1 MMILLKEDFAFKE
14 NLFYFMYI
22 CILCYNLI
30 LDELKDEEKTNKV
43 WQINFYKFKFLNILF
58 V

>member
-1 MMILLKEDFAFKE
+1 MILLKEDLAFKE

-30 LDELKDEEKTNKV
+30 LDELKDEEK
-43 WQINFYKFKFLNILF
+43 QIYYLISISK
-58 V
+58 

>member
-30 LDELKDEEKTNKV
+30 LDELKDEEK
-43 WQINFYKFKFLNILF
+43 QIYYLISIPK
-58 V
+58 

>member
-1 MMILLKEDFAFKE
+1 MILLKEDFAFKE

-30 LDELKDEEKTNKV
+30 LDELKDEEK
-43 WQINFYKFKFLNILF
+43 QIYYLISI
-58 V
+58 

>member
-30 LDELKDEEKTNKV
+30 LDELKDEEK
-43 WQINFYKFKFLNILF
+43 QIYYLISISK
-58 V
+58 

>member
-1 MMILLKEDFAFKE
+1 MILLKEDFAFKE

-30 LDELKDEEKTNKV
+30 LDELKDEEK
-43 WQINFYKFKFLNILF
+43 QIYYLISISK
-58 V
+58 

>member
-30 LDELKDEEKTNKV
+30 LDELKDEEKTN
-43 WQINFYKFKFLNILF
+43 ILF
-58 V
+58 DKYIKVNLD